1 MPCGAFRLPPGALPC
16 VDDGRPAYQRIR
28 PIGVVIVIVLYG
40 AVHFPVELP
49 APWHALVVS
58 ALHTAVTMQAI
69 AEAGVAARRAAAMT
83 ARVASATRRV
93 VTTTARRAGRWIA
106 DHIHIEGIVQ
116 LGSRNAVRRARLA
129 AGTC

>member
-1 MPCGAFRLPPGALPC
+1 M
-16 VDDGRPAYQRIR
+16 
-28 PIGVVIVIVLYG
+28 IVIVLYG

-69 AEAGVAARRAAAMT
+69 AEAGVAARRVAAMA
-83 ARVASATRRV
+83 ARAASAVRRV
-93 VTTTARRAGRWIA
+93 VTTAARRAGRWIA
-106 DHIHIEGIVQ
+106 DHVYINFFV
-116 LGSRNAVRRARLA
+116 GSRSAVRRARLA